1 MVLSHMYTGITV
13 VMSLFK
19 AKLRKFQ
26 GKATHDGKETGQAE
40 GGDTHSE
47 AVDHTSSVETPF
59 SMNQNIAY
67 SSVMISTH
75 TAAAV

>member
-1 MVLSHMYTGITV
+1 MVLSHMYTEITV
-13 VMSLFK
+13 VMILFK

-26 GKATHDGKETGQAE
+26 GEAIYDSKEARQAE
-40 GGDTHSE
+40 EGDTYSE

-67 SSVMISTH
+67 SSVMTSTH
-75 TAAAV
+75 AAAV